1 MCAGKPRKKQLV
13 GSFVGACFCM
23 CTRSRVYRPGYRYMS
38 HVLHGASKCSLFSCY
53 SLAVVSRKKK
63 GGGSGKEKNIFFHN
77 FCIADA

>member
-1 MCAGKPRKKQLV
+1 MCAGKPRKKQL
-13 GSFVGACFCM
+13 VGACFCM
-23 CTRSRVYRPGYRYMS
+23 CTRSRVYRPGYMS

-63 GGGSGKEKNIFFHN
+63 GKGSGKEKNIFFHN